1 MLQLPWIWRKPWL
14 RFKMRRSESSPG
26 GGVIAIASD
35 ADIVEARIAARALA
49 AFVGFSEV
57 DLVMIATAVSEVA
70 RNIIEYAKP
79 GEVVLSVVH
88 NGLRRG
94 LEVIARDR
102 GPGIAD
108 VSQAMQDGFS
118 TARGLGLGLPG
129 SRRLMD
135 EFQVHSKIGQGTTVT
150 MRKWLP

>member
-1 MLQLPWIWRKPWL
+1 MKRNEL
-14 RFKMRRSESSPG
+14 SSAER
-26 GGVIAIASD
+26 VIAIVSD
-35 ADIVEARIAARALA
+35 ADIVEARMAARALA
-49 AFVGFSEV
+49 AFVGFTEG

-79 GEVVLSVVH
+79 GEVALSVIQ
-88 NGLRRG
+88 NDLRRG
-94 LEVIARDR
+94 LEVVARDQ

-108 VSQAMQDGFS
+108 ISQAMQDGFS
-118 TARGLGLGLPG
+118 TSRSLGLGLPG

-135 EFQVHSKIGQGTTVT
+135 EFRVQSKVGQGTTVI

>member
-1 MLQLPWIWRKPWL
+1 MKRGDLNPG
-14 RFKMRRSESSPG
+14 RRIPI
-26 GGVIAIASD
+26 VSD
-35 ADIVEARIAARALA
+35 GDIVEARMAARTLA
-49 AFVGFSEV
+49 EYVGFTGAQ
-57 DLVMIATAVSEVA
+57 LVMIATAVSEVA
-70 RNIIEYAKP
+70 RNIIEYAKS
-79 GEVVLSVVH
+79 GEVVLAVVQ

-94 LEVIARDR
+94 LEVVARDQ

-118 TARGLGLGLPG
+118 TSRGLGLGLPG

-135 EFQVHSKIGQGTTVT
+135 EFQVESKVGRGTTVT